1 MHLSLSVPR
10 GIRDMEKRKKPQSA
24 AERQRQS
31 RRRRADAK
39 VAVAARA
46 QVWAIIQAQL
56 TEPGSHPE
64 LWELARRMS
73 SQFPGEMSIPENM
86 IETGAVTPPSLD
98 NQNTES
104 ASIPNPATPES
115 PFTVT
120 RSVKP
125 ATGKPVWVVTPKLYP
140 SQAEKSAMTFI
151 AQELRGLWKTSD
163 CGQIP
168 GFHFITEAD
177 AHLFMSNSSHIASRR
192 FRL

>member
-1 MHLSLSVPR
+1 MV
-10 GIRDMEKRKKPQSA
+10 KKKKPQTA
-24 AERQRQS
+24 AERQRRF
-31 RRRRADAK
+31 RRSKADAE

-64 LWELARRMS
+64 LWQLARRLE
-73 SQFPGEMSIPENM
+73 SQFPGEISIPENM
-86 IETGAVTPPSLD
+86 IETGSVTPPSLD
-98 NQNTES
+98 NPNTES
-104 ASIPNPATPES
+104 ASGPNPATAES

-120 RSVKP
+120 RSVIP

-140 SQAEKSAMTFI
+140 NQAEKSAMSLI
-151 AQELRGLWKTSD
+151 AQQLEGRWKTSD

-168 GFHFITEAD
+168 GFHFMNEAD
-177 AHLFMSNSSHIASRR
+177 AHIFMSNSSHIASRR

>member
-1 MHLSLSVPR
+1 MIYWCRVEEGRGGLGHSASLRLPGRAVEVMVPDRCRPNR
-10 GIRDMEKRKKPQSA
+10 GVVTGP
-24 AERQRQS
+24 
-31 RRRRADAK
+31 
-39 VAVAARA
+39 AR
-46 QVWAIIQAQL
+46 V
-56 TEPGSHPE
+56 
-64 LWELARRMS
+64 S

-104 ASIPNPATPES
+104 ASVPNPATAES

-125 ATGKPVWVVTPKLYP
+125 ATGKTVWVVTPKLYP
-140 SQAEKSAMTFI
+140 SQAERSEMAPI
-151 AQELRGLWKTSD
+151 AQELGGLWKTSD

-168 GFHFITEAD
+168 GFQFINESD
-177 AHLFMSNSSHIASRR
+177 AHLFMSNSFHIASRR